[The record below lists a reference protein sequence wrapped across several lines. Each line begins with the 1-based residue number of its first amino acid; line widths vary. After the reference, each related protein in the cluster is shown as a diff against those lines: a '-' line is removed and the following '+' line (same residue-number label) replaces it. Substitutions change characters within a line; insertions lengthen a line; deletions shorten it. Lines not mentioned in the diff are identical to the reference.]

1 MTDTSLPNKKEYDS
15 ADELLRSY
23 GIYLTHLI
31 RQYRESDT
39 YCRLNHAVSA
49 DLESSIGGV
58 SAFQSDV
65 GADKELCEFYEHL
78 SLHTTKLCNFTGVAV
93 EYIQRTTG
101 VILEADE
108 ATARIMELAGRTEE

>member
-1 MTDTSLPNKKEYDS
+1 MSETENLRIDKDEMEMFQLLLYALQAVLAGAAQKY
-15 ADELLRSY
+15 ADMY
-23 GIYLTHLI
+23 
-31 RQYRESDT
+31 
-39 YCRLNHAVSA
+39 HAVSA

-108 ATARIMELAGRTEE
+108 AMARMMELAGRTEE

>member
-1 MTDTSLPNKKEYDS
+1 MSETENLRIDKDEMEMFQLLLYALQTTLAGAAQKYTD
-15 ADELLRSY
+15 
-23 GIYLTHLI
+23 IYRTL
-31 RQYRESDT
+31 
-39 YCRLNHAVSA
+39 SA

-78 SLHTTKLCNFTGVAV
+78 SLHTIKLCNFTGVAV

-108 ATARIMELAGRTEE
+108 AMARMMELAGRTEE

>member
-1 MTDTSLPNKKEYDS
+1 MSETENLRIDKDEMEMFQLLLYALQAVLAGAAQKYTD
-15 ADELLRSY
+15 
-23 GIYLTHLI
+23 IYRTL
-31 RQYRESDT
+31 S
-39 YCRLNHAVSA
+39 S

-108 ATARIMELAGRTEE
+108 AMARMMELAGRTEE

>member
-1 MTDTSLPNKKEYDS
+1 MSETENLRIDKDEMEMFQLLLYALQTTLAGAAQKSTDT
-15 ADELLRSY
+15 
-23 GIYLTHLI
+23 
-31 RQYRESDT
+31 YRTLS
-39 YCRLNHAVSA
+39 S

-101 VILEADE
+101 VSLEADE
-108 ATARIMELAGRTEE
+108 AMARMMELAGRTEE